1 MCVHAES
8 LQWCPIQCDPMDYIA
23 CQAPLS
29 MEFSR
34 QDYWNGFPCPP
45 GDLPNPGIGPRS
57 PASQA
62 DFLLLSHQESL
73 ESRTHSPK
81 YYISSI
87 LISSAEGLFFNGRSQ
102 NITLTP
108 PLALLLGKQEINLPC
123 GRCPPNQKGGRH
135 SHPLRQ
141 GIRGRDS
148 CTNLVQL
155 TLFLLVTLSLPTP
168 SSNLLPGLYKCITSL
183 SSRSSYSSR
192 SPLPVK
198 APVYM

>member
-1 MCVHAES
+1 MLSRFSRVQFS
-8 LQWCPIQCDPMDYIA
+8 VTPWTIA

-34 QDYWNGFPCPP
+34 QDYWNGFPCPSP

-57 PASQA
+57 PALQA

-73 ESRTHSPK
+73 GFRTHSPK

-141 GIRGRDS
+141 GIGAETAAQ
-148 CTNLVQL
+148 TNLVQL
-155 TLFLLVTLSLPTP
+155 TLFLLFPSSLPTP
-168 SSNLLPGLYKCITSL
+168 SPNLLAGLYKCITSL

>member
-1 MCVHAES
+1 MLSRFSRVQIS
-8 LQWCPIQCDPMDYIA
+8 VTPWTIA

-34 QDYWNGFPCPP
+34 QDYWNGFPCPSP
-45 GDLPNPGIGPRS
+45 GDLPNPVIGPRS
-57 PASQA
+57 PALQA

-73 ESRTHSPK
+73 GFRTHSPK

-148 CTNLVQL
+148 CTNKPRTTHPFPPISLV
-155 TLFLLVTLSLPTP
+155 
-168 SSNLLPGLYKCITSL
+168 
-183 SSRSSYSSR
+183 SSYSQPEPSCR
-192 SPLPVK
+192 SLQMYYFFVFPL
-198 APVYM
+198 